1 MSGKSRRYKARAT
14 IICLRS
20 GKILL
25 VRKKGGKWNF
35 PGGTV
40 EDGEQPV
47 QAAARELEEET
58 RLRCLGLLQLCSVE
72 VGNTVHHVFTTQF
85 DDYAEAI
92 AANEIAACKWV
103 RREQLDSTALTPSA
117 LALMLRR
124 LPALCAS

>member
-20 GKILL
+20 GKVLL

-40 EDGEQPV
+40 EAGEQPI

-58 RLRCLGLLQLCSVE
+58 KLRSLGLLQLCSVE
-72 VGNTVHHVFTTQF
+72 VGNIVHHVFTTQF
-85 DDYAEAI
+85 DDYTEAV
-92 AANEIAACKWV
+92 ADNEIVACKWV
-103 RREQLDSTALTPSA
+103 RREQLNGTLLTPNA
-117 LALMLRR
+117 AALMMRQ

>member
-1 MSGKSRRYKARAT
+1 MSGKERRYKARAT

-20 GKILL
+20 GKVLL

-40 EDGEQPV
+40 EAGEQPV

-72 VGNTVHHVFTTQF
+72 VGNIVHHVFTTQF
-85 DDYAEAI
+85 DDYTEAV
-92 AANEIAACKWV
+92 ADNEIVACKWV
-103 RREQLDSTALTPSA
+103 RREQLDGTALTA
-117 LALMLRR
+117 NATALMLRR
-124 LPALCAS
+124 LPALCAG